1 MDFALPYTEEQEKFR
16 QEVRTW
22 LKENVPSDLK
32 DPVDPR
38 EFNLELNERWKDVHK
53 GMAKMGWLY
62 PTFPKEY
69 GGGRPNSGPRDYH

>member
-16 QEVRTW
+16 EEVRTW

-38 EFNLELNERWKDVHK
+38 EFNRGARREVE
-53 GMAKMGWLY
+53 GCA
-62 PTFPKEY
+62 
-69 GGGRPNSGPRDYH
+69 